1 MRKIQLIVATVLV
14 LMVFLMGNLSIPILA
29 WFDRN
34 YEGYLLGAPS
44 NGRLGYTHSG
54 YVRAWTLDM
63 RWNTTYYVRRDN
75 SPRIDITADC
85 DSGTGADHL
94 HVINWFSN
102 LPGKSFQSWSDCGK
116 SWIKEEGE
124 IFFDKYGI
132 STSVT
137 NYEADVIYEKK
148 LSTANG
154 AIDHS
159 YQRSSGLDP
168 KVCGSG
174 PCGDP
179 NHDWL
184 AKTVYVNYNYD
195 HFEPPEAGWTG
206 ILGSKAYAS
215 GPLISKEQDMLILS
229 FLGAPFIVQVA
240 KDGEHIRAYLDV
252 DFSERANLQS
262 YVRWNAVRA
271 QMLSANLKNPIPVKV
286 TFRSPLSIAEA
297 QTLVDSTGLN
307 LEQTTFVG
315 RNKEGQPYSG
325 GTLSDG
331 VDSTIRL
338 GALES
343 IWKEEGIKI
352 DGVMMIEGVLSQGDA
367 IQMLLRAPQVY
378 LVDVTADFALQEVKA
393 AGVINLQGIVVPSPY
408 WWLYLDWLSRQSE

>member
-1 MRKIQLIVATVLV
+1 
-14 LMVFLMGNLSIPILA
+14 
-29 WFDRN
+29 
-34 YEGYLLGAPS
+34 
-44 NGRLGYTHSG
+44 
-54 YVRAWTLDM
+54 
-63 RWNTTYYVRRDN
+63 
-75 SPRIDITADC
+75 
-85 DSGTGADHL
+85 
-94 HVINWFSN
+94 
-102 LPGKSFQSWSDCGK
+102 
-116 SWIKEEGE
+116 
-124 IFFDKYGI
+124 
-132 STSVT
+132 
-137 NYEADVIYEKK
+137 
-148 LSTANG
+148 
-154 AIDHS
+154 
-159 YQRSSGLDP
+159 
-168 KVCGSG
+168 
-174 PCGDP
+174 
-179 NHDWL
+179 
-184 AKTVYVNYNYD
+184 
-195 HFEPPEAGWTG
+195 
-206 ILGSKAYAS
+206 
-215 GPLISKEQDMLILS
+215 MLILS
-229 FLGAPFIVQVA
+229 FPGAPFIVQVA